1 VLRLKRKWVMALC
14 ALMVVATQNLGAQEW
29 PVKPIR
35 IMVNVPPGGG
45 IDQITRVAAP
55 RLSEALGQP
64 VVVDNRG
71 GAGGNIGVEQVAKAA
86 PDGYTL
92 LAAIG
97 STIVMGP
104 HLYKLS
110 FDAGR
115 DLLPIAPI
123 ARTLMFLVARN
134 SLPVNNVAELVAYAR
149 ANPGKLNFG
158 SPGVGTGPHIA
169 TEMMLRAAKMQ
180 ATHIPYKGSAETM
193 AALFGNTIDFAF
205 DPGSAVRQARAGKLR
220 LLAVASAKRSPLAP
234 DAPTLAEAGVE
245 VDSST
250 VHGLYA
256 PSGTPA
262 AIAVRLHREFDRVM
276 RGPEAVKAVAAVT
289 AESVYATQEEFAAQ
303 LRRDRER
310 YGLVIREAGIRAE

>member
-1 VLRLKRKWVMALC
+1 MKYLTGNFLASACLAL
-14 ALMVVATQNLGAQEW
+14 AWLPVTAQEW
-29 PVKPIR
+29 PSKPLR
-35 IMVNVPPGGG
+35 IIVNVPPGGG

-55 RLSEALGQP
+55 RLGEALGQP

-71 GAGGNIGVEQVAKAA
+71 GAGGNIGVEQVARAA

-92 LAAIG
+92 LSTIG
-97 STIVMGP
+97 STVVMGP

-110 FDAGR
+110 VDAGR

-123 ARTLMFLVARN
+123 ARTLMFLVVRPNLPFN
-134 SLPVNNVAELVAYAR
+134 SVADLLVYAR

-158 SPGVGTGPHIA
+158 SPGVGTGPHIV
-169 TEMMLRAAKMQ
+169 TEMMLRTARIQ

-193 AALFGNTIDFAF
+193 AALFGSTIDFAF
-205 DPGSAVRQARAGKLR
+205 DPGSAVRQARTGKLR
-220 LLAVASAKRSPLAP
+220 LLAVASATRTQLAP
-234 DAPTLAEAGVE
+234 EALTMAEAGVE

-256 PSGTPA
+256 PIGTPA
-262 AIAVRLHREFDRVM
+262 AIATRLHREFDRVM

-310 YGLVIREAGIRAE
+310 YGVVIREAGIRGE

>member
-1 VLRLKRKWVMALC
+1 MGISIGTYGAYKRIFA
-14 ALMVVATQNLGAQEW
+14 
-29 PVKPIR
+29 
-35 IMVNVPPGGG
+35 
-45 IDQITRVAAP
+45 
-55 RLSEALGQP
+55 
-64 VVVDNRG
+64 
-71 GAGGNIGVEQVAKAA
+71 NIGVEQVVRSA

-92 LAAIG
+92 LATIG

-110 FDAGR
+110 FDMGR

-123 ARTLMFLVARN
+123 ARTLMFLVTRT
-134 SLPVNNVAELVAYAR
+134 SLPVNNVAELVAMAR
-149 ANPGKLNFG
+149 ANLGKLNFG

-169 TEMMLRAAKMQ
+169 TEMMLRVAKVQ

-220 LLAVASAKRSPLAP
+220 LLAVASSARTPLAP
-234 DAPTLAEAGVE
+234 DTPTLVEAGVE

-256 PSGTPA
+256 PAGTPSVIA
-262 AIAVRLHREFDRVM
+262 ARLSREMDRVM
-276 RGPEAVKAVAAVT
+276 RGPDAVKVVAAVT
-289 AESVYATQEEFAAQ
+289 AESVYASAEEFAAQ

-310 YGLVIREAGIRAE
+310 YGVVIREAGIRAE